1 MQSRCR
7 SFIEASTNTASGIAV
22 AFAATFIVFP
32 MFGYEAT
39 VEKSLYISLIF
50 TVISLIRSYVIRRL
64 FNRLDQ

>member
-1 MQSRCR
+1 MQSRSR
-7 SFIEASTNTASGIAV
+7 SFLEASTNTASGIAV

>member
-1 MQSRCR
+1 MQSKVK
-7 SFIEASTNTASGIAV
+7 SFIEACTNTASGIAV

-39 VEKSLYISLIF
+39 IEKSLYISLIF

-64 FNRLDQ
+64 FNRFDQ

>member
-7 SFIEASTNTASGIAV
+7 SFIESCTNTASGIAV